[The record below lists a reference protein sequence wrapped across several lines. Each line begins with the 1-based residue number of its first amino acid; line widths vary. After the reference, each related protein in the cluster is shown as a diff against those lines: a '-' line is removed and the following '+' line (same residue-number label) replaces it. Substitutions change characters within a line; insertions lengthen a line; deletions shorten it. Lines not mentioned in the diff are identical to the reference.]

1 MTNKEESSFLQEL
14 DSRLDSLFGEDT
26 KPIKEKEPVAPQA
39 ETEAATVSI
48 QMEDTL
54 EMEDNRDIPIVEET
68 NREADVSAGE
78 LPAKDSYTAVEIEK
92 RFSEIF
98 DGDEKAVRSVQETEK
113 PERITIVDRSGR
125 EEGNG
130 SDHPSGD
137 VSASA
142 TRESIEEIK
151 SIVLSLEW
159 EINDRILEQLEDEI
173 NKLYLLQT
181 DNRIV
186 QGLLRILRFVGRYLR
201 VRGVNSHQDSVNLL
215 LSVFDH
221 LENMMVSQWMTESEK
236 SQCLI
241 ESIQQYRYWVERVDL
256 ETPEE
261 METPEIPLGEIKPL
275 EMESPEYAKQQETP
289 AETTSIPGMELSEDR
304 FRKEQKPDELREEEP
319 PAEELAEEEPSA
331 ETEAE
336 QAITEEPMQPEPDLA
351 DTIALSAKEEEPPAE
366 ELAEEE
372 PSAEPEAEQAI
383 TEEPMQPEPDLADT
397 IALSAKEE
405 EPPAEELAEE
415 EPSAEPEAEQMI
427 TEEPLQQEPDQGD
440 IVAPT
445 VSEPEMPVEPMLPQ
459 EPEPEQIEKI
469 EPAMEE
475 REAFVETRPIS
486 MDEMPSE
493 RHEDVERTIAAIKD
507 LPPHEAFAYALE
519 ELRKTFQSEIDALK
533 EEIRL
538 LKK

>member
-26 KPIKEKEPVAPQA
+26 KPIKEKDPVAPQS

-54 EMEDNRDIPIVEET
+54 EMEDNRDIPMVEEA
-68 NREADVSAGE
+68 NGEADVSAGE

-113 PERITIVDRSGR
+113 PGGITIVDRSER
-125 EEGNG
+125 EEGSG
-130 SDHPSGD
+130 PDHPSGD
-137 VSASA
+137 ISASSPQA
-142 TRESIEEIK
+142 SLEEIK

-173 NKLYLLQT
+173 NKLYLSQM

-221 LENMMVSQWMTESEK
+221 LENVIVSKWMPESEK
-236 SQCLI
+236 RQCFI

-256 ETPEE
+256 EPPEE
-261 METPEIPLGEIKPL
+261 VETPEIPVDEIKPL
-275 EMESPEYAKQQETP
+275 EMESLEYGKPQETP
-289 AETTSIPGMELSEDR
+289 AETAPIPELELAEDR
-304 FRKEQKPDELREEEP
+304 FREEQKLDELKEEEP
-319 PAEELAEEEPSA
+319 PVMEELAEEEPPA
-331 ETEAE
+331 ESEAE
-336 QAITEEPMQPEPDLA
+336 QVITEEPALPEPDLA
-351 DTIALSAKEEEPPAE
+351 DTIALAAKEEEPPVME
-366 ELAEEE
+366 EFAEEE
-372 PSAEPEAEQAI
+372 PLAESEAEQVI
-383 TEEPMQPEPDLADT
+383 TEEP
-397 IALSAKEE
+397 AL
-405 EPPAEELAEE
+405 P
-415 EPSAEPEAEQMI
+415 
-427 TEEPLQQEPDQGD
+427 EPDQGD
-440 IVAPT
+440 IVAPIAH
-445 VSEPEMPVEPMLPQ
+445 EPEIPVETMLPQ
-459 EPEPEQIEKI
+459 APEPERIEKI
-469 EPAMEE
+469 ESAMEE

-486 MDEMPSE
+486 MDEMPPESN
-493 RHEDVERTIAAIKD
+493 EDVERMIAAIKD
-507 LPPHEAFAYALE
+507 LPPHEAFAYALK

>member
-26 KPIKEKEPVAPQA
+26 KPIKEKDPVAPQS
-39 ETEAATVSI
+39 EPEAATVTI

-68 NREADVSAGE
+68 NGETDVSAGE

-113 PERITIVDRSGR
+113 PEGITIVDRSGR
-125 EEGNG
+125 EEGSG
-130 SDHPSGD
+130 SDHPSED

-142 TRESIEEIK
+142 TQASIEEIK

-181 DNRIV
+181 DNRII

-201 VRGVNSHQDSVNLL
+201 VRGVDSHQDSVNLL

-221 LENMMVSQWMTESEK
+221 LENMMVSKWMTESEK

-261 METPEIPLGEIKPL
+261 MEAPEISLDEIKPL
-275 EMESPEYAKQQETP
+275 EMESPEYGKQQETP

-304 FRKEQKPDELREEEP
+304 LREEQKTDELKEEPPVMEALAEEEP
-319 PAEELAEEEPSA
+319 PAEPEAEQVITEEPTELKSDHADTIVLVAREEEPPVMEVLAEEEP
-331 ETEAE
+331 
-336 QAITEEPMQPEPDLA
+336 P
-351 DTIALSAKEEEPPAE
+351 
-366 ELAEEE
+366 
-372 PSAEPEAEQAI
+372 
-383 TEEPMQPEPDLADT
+383 
-397 IALSAKEE
+397 
-405 EPPAEELAEE
+405 
-415 EPSAEPEAEQMI
+415 AEPEAEQMI

-445 VSEPEMPVEPMLPQ
+445 VNEPEIPVETMLPQ

-469 EPAMEE
+469 EPAVEE
-475 REAFVETRPIS
+475 REAFVETRPIP
-486 MDEMPSE
+486 MDEMPPES
-493 RHEDVERTIAAIKD
+493 HEDVERTIAAIKD